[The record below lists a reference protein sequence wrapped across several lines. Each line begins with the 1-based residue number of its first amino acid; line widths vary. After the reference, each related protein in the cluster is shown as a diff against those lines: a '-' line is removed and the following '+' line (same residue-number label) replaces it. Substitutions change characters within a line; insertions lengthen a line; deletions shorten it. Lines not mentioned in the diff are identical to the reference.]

1 MANYQER
8 IIYGMSN
15 IHVAVFD
22 AEQKKYGNPT
32 PILGAKSVECTYE
45 AQSTSIS
52 ADDKV
57 VYTVS
62 SLAEGSG
69 R

>member
-22 AEQKKYGNPT
+22 AEQKTYGNPT
-32 PILGAKSVECTYE
+32 AILGK
-45 AQSTSIS
+45 
-52 ADDKV
+52 
-57 VYTVS
+57 
-62 SLAEGSG
+62 
-69 R
+69 

>member
-22 AEQKKYGNPT
+22 AEQKTYGT
-32 PILGAKSVECTYE
+32 PVAVLGAK
-45 AQSTSIS
+45 
-52 ADDKV
+52 
-57 VYTVS
+57 
-62 SLAEGSG
+62 
-69 R
+69 

>member
-15 IHVAVFD
+15 IHIALYN
-22 AEQKKYGNPT
+22 AEEKTYAT
-32 PILGAKSVECTYE
+32 PQAILG
-45 AQSTSIS
+45 
-52 ADDKV
+52 
-57 VYTVS
+57 
-62 SLAEGSG
+62 